1 MEIDLNTAEGY
12 SVPTPVDILCYL
24 LSSTAPKTGLLDVL
38 VPEGHWVTTTDTLS
52 QGPTATL
59 LVSKPNSSDP
69 HFRPLH
75 NRIFTTGCGECWM
88 R

>member
-1 MEIDLNTAEGY
+1 METDLSIAEGY
-12 SVPTPVDILCYL
+12 SVPTPGDILCYL

-38 VPEGHWVTTTDTLS
+38 VPGHWVTTTDILT

-59 LVSKPNSSDP
+59 LVSQSNSSEP
-69 HFRPLH
+69 RFRALH
-75 NRIFTTGCGECWM
+75 NRIFPTGCGECWM